1 MVSGLKHT
9 VYQISF
15 PFFNLAINE
24 AFITLKAN
32 QLSPGER
39 YSLSVNITSNE
50 KDPTLAVWDIMVN
63 FPPYNGSCTSSPKS
77 GKNKWIKMVIQ
88 VMQIHLLTRK
98 ESFISTR
105 Q

>member
-77 GKNKWIKMVIQ
+77 GKKKRIKMVIQ
-88 VMQIHLLTRK
+88 VMQINLLT
-98 ESFISTR
+98 
-105 Q
+105 